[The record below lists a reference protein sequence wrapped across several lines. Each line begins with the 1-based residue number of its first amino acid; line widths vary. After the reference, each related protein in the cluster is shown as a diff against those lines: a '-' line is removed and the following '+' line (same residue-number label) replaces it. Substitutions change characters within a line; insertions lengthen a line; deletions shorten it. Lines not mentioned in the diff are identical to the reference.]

1 MSSNDPTRLR
11 GSAPRR
17 SGPYLL
23 GQLPDAVLFSI
34 GRQIVHRLGIGQSD
48 LTGDDFG
55 TIFANAI
62 SGTHRTRPLGVADV
76 SWDACAWS
84 IKTVKDAR
92 PFNKKNVRL
101 ISGRNSPDYSLG
113 ISNPRENLAATGRA
127 VLSVWNARIN
137 EALDEYNELRIVVLI
152 RNMETREFLIF
163 EEEARQFIPTDYEW
177 SLNPKR
183 NLVGYDRSEGQQ
195 RFTWQPHGSQFTVH
209 RPVPGSARRFSIVP
223 NVPVV
228 SVDDVLAAI
237 RFRPDWIR
245 LHG

>member
-1 MSSNDPTRLR
+1 
-11 GSAPRR
+11 
-17 SGPYLL
+17 
-23 GQLPDAVLFSI
+23 VLI
-34 GRQIVHRLGIGQSD
+34 NIARQIVHRLGIGVSD

-55 TIFANAI
+55 TIFAEAI
-62 SGTHRTRPLGVADV
+62 GGTHRSRPLGVADV
-76 SWDACAWS
+76 VWDSCAWS
-84 IKTVKDAR
+84 IKTVKDNH
-92 PFNKKNVRL
+92 PFTKRSVRL

-113 ISNPRENLAATGRA
+113 ISDPRDNLAATGRA

-152 RNMETREFLIF
+152 RNMVTREFAIF
-163 EEEARQFIPTDYEW
+163 EEEARQFVPRDYEW
-177 SLNPKR
+177 RLNPRR
-183 NLVGYDRSEGQQ
+183 NIVGFDRSDGHLQ
-195 RFTWQPHGSQFTVH
+195 FTWQPHGSQFTVH

-228 SVDDVLAAI
+228 SVTDVLAAV